1 MWNDPFPR
9 LHAALEHVDEA
20 RRHLVV
26 ADDVPWT
33 GPIAPRYRAEVEA
46 LLRDVTTLRADVA
59 GLVATVV
66 CRP

>member
-9 LHAALEHVDEA
+9 LHAALERVDEA
-20 RRHLVV
+20 RRHLVT
-26 ADDVPWT
+26 ADQVPWT

-46 LLRDVTTLRADVA
+46 LVHDVTALHGDVA
-59 GLVATVV
+59 GLVGSAL